1 MHATCIRTQG
11 TWVWY
16 TDPKTKALIGGQIV
30 EVLAAGK
37 DYQIRTYD
45 NNVRLHLRTLSCPPA
60 VARLQLCNSAH
71 WAVQADVR
79 SV

>member
-1 MHATCIRTQG
+1 MQG

-45 NNVRLHLRTLSCPPA
+45 NNVRCARFPPA
-60 VARLQLCNSAH
+60 GLR
-71 WAVQADVR
+71 R
-79 SV
+79 